1 MSVHMNEFAGGSQD
15 PSGAQA
21 AADTFLARQ
30 ERLGVLR
37 FITCGSVEDGKSTLI
52 GRVLWEAQQIYDDQ
66 AAALLADSQRHA
78 TQGGERDFALLVD
91 GLAAEREQ
99 GISIDVAYRYFATD
113 KRKFIAA
120 DTPGHEQY
128 TRNMITAA
136 SAADAAVLLVDAR
149 RGVVTQTHRHAYLL
163 ALMGIRHVVLAV
175 NKMDLAGFDQAVFD
189 ASERSFRSFAAD
201 VGLTAVTAIP
211 LSALKGDNIR
221 AKSAHMPWY
230 QGPTLL
236 ECLETLEVRT
246 PPRHPLVFPVQWIN
260 RPNPDFCGAA
270 GTVAEGAVTVGDTL
284 RVVTTGQTAR
294 VKRIV
299 TFDGS
304 LERAVQGQAVT
315 LVLDREVDMSR
326 GDVLSL
332 AQSPLELT
340 DQFEATLVWLHED
353 AGHSGR
359 TYDLRLATQWTPA
372 SITSIEYR
380 IDVNTLAHEACKK
393 LDLNDICVCK
403 FATSKPLAFDVF
415 SSSPSLGAFILVDRF
430 THATVGAG
438 LIRHSLRRAQN
449 IHRHAHDVTRAK
461 RERLNGHQGMVLW
474 FTGYSGSGKS
484 SIANR
489 LENALHAD
497 GYRTFILDGDNI
509 RHGLNKDLGFT
520 DADRVENIRRVAE
533 VAKLMVDAGLIVIT
547 AFISPFRSER
557 ELARSLFDEGRFV
570 EIYVDAPLGVCEARD
585 PKGLYRKARAG
596 ELPNMTGIDSPYEPP
611 LAPEIHLDTAKLSAD
626 ESSRLILQH
635 VVEHARAGSPDAG
648 LARKL

>member
-1 MSVHMNEFAGGSQD
+1 MPAHINRFAPDSTG
-15 PSGAQA
+15 PLGAKA
-21 AADTFLARQ
+21 AADALLARQ

-37 FITCGSVEDGKSTLI
+37 FIACGSVDDGKSTLI
-52 GRVLWEAQQIYDDQ
+52 GRLLREAQQICDDQ
-66 AAALLADSQRHA
+66 VAALRADPERHG
-78 TQGGERDFALLVD
+78 TQGDEIDFALPVD

-99 GISIDVAYRYFATD
+99 GITIDVAYRYFATD
-113 KRKFIAA
+113 KRKFIVA
-120 DTPGHEQY
+120 DAPGHEQY
-128 TRNMITAA
+128 TRNMITGA

-149 RGVVTQTHRHAYLL
+149 RGIVAQTRRHAHLV

-175 NKMDLAGFDQAVFD
+175 NKMDLAGFDQAAFD
-189 ASERSFRSFAAD
+189 AIERSFRTFAAGI
-201 VGLTAVTAIP
+201 GLGAVTAIP
-211 LSALKGDNIR
+211 VSALNGDNIR
-221 AKSAHMPWY
+221 TKSPHMPWY

-236 ECLETLEVRT
+236 GCLEDMGVHVV
-246 PPRHPLVFPVQWIN
+246 PRHPLVFPVQWIN
-260 RPNPDFCGAA
+260 RPNPDFCGVA
-270 GTVAEGAVTVGDTL
+270 GTVAEGAVTVGDML
-284 RVVTTGQTAR
+284 RVTTTGQTAR
-294 VKRIV
+294 VTLIV

-315 LVLDREVDMSR
+315 LVLDREVDISR

-332 AQSPLELT
+332 AQSPLDVT
-340 DQFEATLVWLHED
+340 DQFEATLVWLQED

-380 IDVNTLAHEACKK
+380 IDVNTSAHEACKK
-393 LDLNDICVCK
+393 LELNDICVCK

-415 SSSPSLGAFILVDRF
+415 SASPSLGAFILVDRF

-461 RERLNGHQGMVLW
+461 RERLNGHRGLVLW
-474 FTGYSGSGKS
+474 FTGYSGAGKS

-489 LENALHAD
+489 LEHALHAD

-533 VAKLMVDAGLIVIT
+533 VARLMVDAGLIVIT

-557 ELARSLFDEGRFV
+557 ELARALFEEGRFV
-570 EIYVDAPLGVCEARD
+570 EIFVDAPLEVCEARD
-585 PKGLYRKARAG
+585 PKGLYRKARGG

-611 LAPEIHLDTAKLSAD
+611 VAPEIHLDTAKLSAD
-626 ESSRLILQH
+626 ESTRLILQH
-635 VVEHARAGSPDAG
+635 VAERARAGSPDAG
-648 LARKL
+648 LAGKP